1 VLNFHR
7 HDPAIA
13 GERRAL
19 FSPTTQVGV
28 IVPFFAGARTRGIL
42 IIGEERRTRRQ
53 PLSPERIAI
62 LELVASRIAHILRIS
77 RRLEYERVAER
88 RRQRQLTIERQQL
101 AREVH
106 DGVGQALSA
115 LLEQVRG
122 AMAAGQARPDE
133 LRVLERA
140 ATRAVDGARA
150 LAYGIRRLEG
160 GVETLEE
167 ARSYAQTMLHLV
179 HCRLSWTE
187 ERTDLKVAGR
197 VVREIA
203 HVIKETITNIVRQ
216 AKATSLRV
224 RVEYPDGLIRVTIQ
238 DDGVGVSL
246 PARLARV
253 GGRVDVR
260 SARNGAGTLVL
271 IEARRR

>member
-1 VLNFHR
+1 
-7 HDPAIA
+7 
-13 GERRAL
+13 
-19 FSPTTQVGV
+19 
-28 IVPFFAGARTRGIL
+28 
-42 IIGEERRTRRQ
+42 
-53 PLSPERIAI
+53 I
-62 LELVASRIAHILRIS
+62 LELVASRIAHILRIARQVES
-77 RRLEYERVAER
+77 MRLADR
-88 RRQRQLTIERQQL
+88 RRQRQGTIERQRL

-106 DGVGQALSA
+106 EGVGQSLNA
-115 LLEQVRG
+115 LLLQVRSAISDG
-122 AMAAGQARPDE
+122 HAGPGDLQ
-133 LRVLERA
+133 VLERTA
-140 ATRAVDGARA
+140 CRAVDEART

-167 ARSYAQTMLHLV
+167 ARGYAQTMLHSV

-187 ERTDLKVAGR
+187 EQTDLKVAGR

-216 AKATSLRV
+216 AKATSLRI